1 MQLCNERFRIRC
13 FLTKN
18 DPEWH
23 ALCSRRIDCSVPLRE
38 CFNNQLQ
45 LVAER
50 GPNKSSVVVLV
61 ASLVFRSEA
70 LSSGYT
76 IASFQ
81 LGSSFDFRAKDT
93 LGYDPFSR
101 VGACG
106 RKPSESTDPGARR
119 VGSCTGA
126 GIGCTVE
133 RKLYGGR
140 GLRLVR
146 CPHVGV
152 EVFQMGGF
160 TVGK

>member
-23 ALCSRRIDCSVPLRE
+23 ALCSRKIDCSVPLRVR
-38 CFNNQLQ
+38 FNNQLQ

-50 GPNKSSVVVLV
+50 GPNNSSVVFLV

-70 LSSGYT
+70 LSSGYS

-81 LGSSFDFRAKDT
+81 LGSSFDFWAKDT

-106 RKPSESTDPGARR
+106 RRPSESADPGCRR
-119 VGSCTGA
+119 VGALTGT
-126 GIGCTVE
+126 GIGCIVE

-140 GLRLVR
+140 GLRSVR
-146 CPHVGV
+146 CTKMSIL
-152 EVFQMGGF
+152 VFQMGGF